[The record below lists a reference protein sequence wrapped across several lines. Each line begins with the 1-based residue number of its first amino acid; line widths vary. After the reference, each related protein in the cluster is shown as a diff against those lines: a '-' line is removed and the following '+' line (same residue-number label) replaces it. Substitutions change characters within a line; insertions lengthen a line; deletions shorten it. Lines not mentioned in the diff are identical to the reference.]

1 MTVSSLRKSSWYFTF
16 ISVITAA
23 FLSCRTSAQESYTLT
38 EDDQWTK
45 VESAEPGSPEAQL
58 SLARQALANEEYD
71 RAETMAGQWLERYE
85 HHPLRPD
92 AFLIRGDALMAQHS
106 YYQAAFEY
114 EAIARLYPSAEAFV
128 TALEREL
135 EIAKLYAHGT
145 KRKIWGIRIFSAADE
160 AEELLIR
167 IQERMPGSQLAEEA
181 GIELADFYFRRRDMQ
196 LAADAYDLFIINYPQ
211 SEKVDTAKR
220 RLIYAHLASFKGP
233 EFDATGLID
242 ARVELKQLEQTAPL
256 SAEKIGSG
264 ALIARIDESRAQKML
279 NTAKWYL
286 KIRDYISAEY
296 TIRGLV
302 KKYPRSLA
310 TASALRLIDE
320 IIPELPQSVLDEAP
334 DYAAYQ
340 AGLIDLTESPLTS
353 VEDDSEPEAEAEQM
367 NEAPAKEIAP

>member
-1 MTVSSLRKSSWYFTF
+1 V
-16 ISVITAA
+16 
-23 FLSCRTSAQESYTLT
+23 
-38 EDDQWTK
+38 
-45 VESAEPGSPEAQL
+45 
-58 SLARQALANEEYD
+58 LARQALANEQFD

-92 AFLIRGDALMAQHS
+92 AFLIRGDALIAQRS

-114 EAIARLYPSAEAFV
+114 EAIARLYPSSEAFV

-135 EIAKLYAHGT
+135 DIAKLYAHGT
-145 KRKIWGIRIFSAADE
+145 KRKIWGLRIFSAADE

-167 IQERMPGSQLAEEA
+167 IQERIPGSQLAEEA
-181 GIELADFYFRRRDMQ
+181 GIELADFYFRNRDMR
-196 LAADAYDLFIINYPQ
+196 LAADAYDLFIINYPLSDQ
-211 SEKVDTAKR
+211 VDNAKR

-242 ARVELKQLEQTAPL
+242 ARVELTQLEQTAPL

-264 ALIARIDESRAQKML
+264 ALVARIDESHAQKML
-279 NTAKWYL
+279 KTAKWYL
-286 KIRDYISAEY
+286 KVRDYISAEY

-302 KKYPRSLA
+302 TKYPRSLA

-320 IIPELPQSVLDEAP
+320 IAPQLPQSILDEAP

-340 AGLIDLTESPLTS
+340 AGLIDMPEPTPTSDEGSLESETKSDQMDQSP
-353 VEDDSEPEAEAEQM
+353 AEEV
-367 NEAPAKEIAP
+367 AP